1 MTTDSVDT
9 IGLNGQIFL
18 DKTLKELRKISAIEL
33 LPRASVM
40 IEAMRDIGYSFESA
54 VADIIDNSVAAGAQN
69 IFLRYGWDADLPW
82 IAIIDDGSGMTRDEL
97 LESMRP
103 GSRDPRL
110 ERAAH
115 DLGRF
120 GLGLKTASFSQCREL
135 TVLTIRTHELNG
147 MRWDLDRVST
157 TNKWEITEIGQT
169 ELSDMPCGPTP
180 GKDGTLVLWRKI
192 DRLDLSG
199 VGEIGHETLNELMA
213 VVRQHLA
220 RIFHRF
226 LAGESGL
233 KKIRIA
239 INGTDV
245 EPYDP
250 FSELSI
256 ATQKFPLEVV
266 RFKDSEVKI
275 QAFVL
280 PHHSKASAKEYER
293 LAGPEGYLRNQGFY
307 IYRNRRLIIWGSWFR
322 LARQEELTKLARVR
336 IDIPNNTD
344 HHWGIDVRKAR
355 AHPPLIVKNR
365 LKQVIEQ
372 IRSGAKRPYT
382 QRGRVVVETDASPV
396 WVRKMHNDRIEY
408 VINDDHPLMANLLN
422 DLEVSERQR
431 LRQMIR
437 MFGQTFPAA
446 AFFSDYSNTPKQ
458 IESEHPDMDVLLA
471 LAKMLVQANPDL
483 DQAGLATVL
492 AGMEPFSRYPDQ
504 IGLITKRATVN

>member
-1 MTTDSVDT
+1 MGSVNKSKHPAT
-9 IGLNGQIFL
+9 
-18 DKTLKELRKISAIEL
+18 IEL
-33 LPRASVM
+33 MPRASVM
-40 IEAMRDIGYSFESA
+40 IEAMRDIGYSFDSA
-54 VADIIDNSVAAGAQN
+54 VADIIDNSIAAGAKD
-69 IFLRYGWDADLPW
+69 IDLRFGWEADLPW
-82 IAIIDDGSGMTRDEL
+82 IAVVDDGCGMSRGEL
-97 LESMRP
+97 LEAMRP
-103 GSRDPRL
+103 GSKDPRH
-110 ERAAH
+110 ERAVH

-135 TVLTIRTHELNG
+135 TVITRNAEELNG
-147 MRWDLDRVST
+147 MRWDLDRVT
-157 TNKWEITEIGQT
+157 ETNKWEITEVHQN
-169 ELSDMPCGPTP
+169 ELSNLPSALSLSGI
-180 GKDGTLVLWRKI
+180 GTVVFWRKI
-192 DRLDLSG
+192 DRLELAG
-199 VGEIGHETLNELMA
+199 MGEVGHDALNELMA

-226 LAGESGL
+226 LAGELGQ
-233 KKIRIA
+233 KKIRMS
-239 INGTDV
+239 INGTDI

-250 FSELSI
+250 FAELNI

-266 RFKDSEVKI
+266 RFRDSEVKI

-280 PHHSKASAKEYER
+280 PHHSKVSAKEYER

-365 LKQVIEQ
+365 LRQVIEQ

-382 QRGRVVVETDASPV
+382 QRGRVIVEPHASPV
-396 WVRKMHNDRIEY
+396 WVRKVHNDRIEY
-408 VINDDHPLMANLLN
+408 VINDEHPLLAELLN
-422 DLEVSERQR
+422 DLQVGDRQR

-458 IESEHPDMDVLLA
+458 IESEHPDMDVMLA

-483 DQAGLATVL
+483 DQTGLATVL
-492 AGMEPFSRYPDQ
+492 TSMEPFSRYPDQ
-504 IGLITKRATVN
+504 IGVITKRATAN

>member
-1 MTTDSVDT
+1 M
-9 IGLNGQIFL
+9 
-18 DKTLKELRKISAIEL
+18 KEQGEHAAIEL
-33 LPRASVM
+33 MPRASVM
-40 IEAMRDIGYSFESA
+40 IEAMRDIGYSFDSA
-54 VADIIDNSVAAGAQN
+54 VADIIDNSIAAGAKN
-69 IFLRYGWDADLPW
+69 IDLRYGWEADQPW
-82 IAIIDDGSGMTRDEL
+82 MAVIDDGCGMVRAEL
-97 LESMRP
+97 LEAMRP
-103 GSRDPRL
+103 GSKDPRL

-135 TVLTIRTHELNG
+135 TVLTRSAEEFNG
-147 MRWDLDRVST
+147 MRWDLDRVSE
-157 TNKWEITEIGQT
+157 TNRWEIIEIHQT
-169 ELSDMPCGPTP
+169 GLSNLPCGLPSD
-180 GKDGTLVLWRKI
+180 GNGTLVLWRKI
-192 DRLDLSG
+192 DRLELSG
-199 VGEIGHETLNELMA
+199 MGEIGHEAFNELMFA
-213 VVRQHLA
+213 VRQHLA

-226 LAGESGL
+226 LAGELGL
-233 KKIRIA
+233 KRIRIA
-239 INGTDV
+239 INGADV
-245 EPYDP
+245 EPFDP
-250 FSELSI
+250 FAELNI

-266 RFKDSEVKI
+266 RFRDSEVKI

-280 PHHSKASAKEYER
+280 PHHSKVSAKEYER

-365 LKQVIEQ
+365 LRQVIEQ

-382 QRGRVVVETDASPV
+382 QRGRVIVETHASPV
-396 WVRKMHNDRIEY
+396 WVRKIHNDRIEY
-408 VINDDHPLMANLLN
+408 VINDEHPLLAELLN
-422 DLEVSERQR
+422 DLQVGDRQR

-458 IESEHPDMDVLLA
+458 IESEHPDMDVMLA

-483 DQAGLATVL
+483 DQTGLATVL
-492 AGMEPFSRYPDQ
+492 TSMEPFSRYPDQ
-504 IGLITKRATVN
+504 IGVITKRATAN

>member
-1 MTTDSVDT
+1 MRSSTE
-9 IGLNGQIFL
+9 L
-18 DKTLKELRKISAIEL
+18 DVIEL
-33 LPRASVM
+33 MPRASVM
-40 IEAMRDIGYSFESA
+40 IEAMRDIGYSFDSA
-54 VADIIDNSVAAGAQN
+54 VADIIDNSIAAGAQN
-69 IFLRYGWDADLPW
+69 IDLRYGWVADLPW
-82 IAIIDDGSGMTRDEL
+82 IAIIDDGAGMNRGDL
-97 LESMRP
+97 LEAMRP
-103 GSRDPRL
+103 GSKDPRL
-110 ERAAH
+110 ERLEH

-135 TVLTIRTHELNG
+135 TVISKGGDEVNG
-147 MRWDLDRVST
+147 MRWDLDRVAA
-157 TNKWEITEIGQT
+157 TNRWEITEIQT
-169 ELSDMPCGPTP
+169 NEQSELPCSLPNTGS
-180 GKDGTLVLWRKI
+180 GTLVLWRKI
-192 DRLDLSG
+192 DRMELAGIGD
-199 VGEIGHETLNELMA
+199 IGHDAFNELMA
-213 VVRQHLA
+213 FVRQHLA

-226 LAGESGL
+226 LAGEPGL
-233 KKIRIA
+233 KKIRMS
-239 INGTDV
+239 INGTNI

-250 FSELSI
+250 FAEQNI
-256 ATQKFPLEVV
+256 ATQKFPLELV
-266 RFKDSEVKI
+266 RFRNTEVKI
-275 QAFVL
+275 QAYVL
-280 PHHSKASAKEYER
+280 PHHSKVSAKEYER

-355 AHPPLIVKNR
+355 AHPPIIVKNR

-382 QRGRVVVETDASPV
+382 QRGRVVVETNTSPV

-422 DLEVSERQR
+422 DLEVGDRQR
-431 LRQMIR
+431 LKQMIR
-437 MFGQTFPAA
+437 MFGQSFPAA

-458 IESEHPDMDVLLA
+458 IEAEHPDMDVMLA

-504 IGLITKRATVN
+504 IGVITKRATAN

>member
-1 MTTDSVDT
+1 
-9 IGLNGQIFL
+9 
-18 DKTLKELRKISAIEL
+18 
-33 LPRASVM
+33 M
-40 IEAMRDIGYSFESA
+40 IEAMRDIGYSFDSA
-54 VADIIDNSVAAGAQN
+54 VADIIDNSIAAGAQN
-69 IFLRYGWDADLPW
+69 IDLRYGWKADLPW
-82 IAIIDDGSGMTRDEL
+82 IAIIDDGCGMSRAEL
-97 LESMRP
+97 LEAMRP
-103 GSRDPRL
+103 GSKDPRH

-135 TVLTIRTHELNG
+135 TALTRQSEEPNG
-147 MRWDLDRVST
+147 MRWDLDRVSV
-157 TNKWEITEIGQT
+157 TNKWEITELQ
-169 ELSDMPCGPTP
+169 EADLHDLPVAPP
-180 GKDGTLVLWRKI
+180 PHQGTAILWRKI
-192 DRLDLSG
+192 DRLELTG
-199 VGEIGHETLNELMA
+199 IGEVGHDAFNELMSI
-213 VVRQHLA
+213 VRQHLA

-226 LAGESGL
+226 LSGELGH
-233 KKIRIA
+233 KKIRIS

-250 FSELSI
+250 FAELNI

-266 RFKDSEVKI
+266 RFRGSEVKI

-280 PHHSKASAKEYER
+280 PHHSKVSAKDYER

-322 LARQEELTKLARVR
+322 LAKQEELTKLARVR

-365 LKQVIEQ
+365 LRQVIEQ

-382 QRGRVVVETDASPV
+382 QRGRLVVETDASPV

-408 VINDDHPLMANLLN
+408 VINDEHPLLTELFN
-422 DLEVSERQR
+422 DLQAGDR
-431 LRQMIR
+431 LRLKQIIR

-458 IESEHPDMDVLLA
+458 IEAEQPDLDVMLA
-471 LAKMLVQANPDL
+471 LAKLLVKANPDL

-492 AGMEPFSRYPDQ
+492 ASMEPFSRHPNQ
-504 IGLITKRATVN
+504 IGVIAKRATAN

>member
-1 MTTDSVDT
+1 V
-9 IGLNGQIFL
+9 
-18 DKTLKELRKISAIEL
+18 KESADYAAIEL
-33 LPRASVM
+33 TPRASVM
-40 IEAMRDIGYSFESA
+40 IEAMRDIGYSFDSA
-54 VADIIDNSVAAGAQN
+54 VADIIDNSIAAGAQN
-69 IFLRYGWDADLPW
+69 IDLRYGWKTDLPW
-82 IAIIDDGSGMTRDEL
+82 IAIIDDGCGMSRAEL
-97 LESMRP
+97 LEAMRP
-103 GSRDPRL
+103 GSKDPRH

-135 TVLTIRTHELNG
+135 TALTRQSEEPNG
-147 MRWDLDRVST
+147 MRWDLDRVSV
-157 TNKWEITEIGQT
+157 TNKWEITELQ
-169 ELSDMPCGPTP
+169 ESDLQDLPVPPPTHR
-180 GKDGTLVLWRKI
+180 GTVILWRKI
-192 DRLDLSG
+192 DRLELTG
-199 VGEIGHETLNELMA
+199 IGEVGHDAFNELMSI
-213 VVRQHLA
+213 VRQHLA

-226 LAGESGL
+226 LSGELGH
-233 KKIRIA
+233 KKIRIS
-239 INGTDV
+239 INGTDI

-250 FSELSI
+250 FAELNI
-256 ATQKFPLEVV
+256 ATQKFPPEVV
-266 RFKDSEVKI
+266 RFRDSEVKI

-280 PHHSKASAKEYER
+280 PHHSKVSAKDYER

-365 LKQVIEQ
+365 LRQVIEQ
-372 IRSGAKRPYT
+372 IRSGARRPYT
-382 QRGRVVVETDASPV
+382 QRGRVIVETHASPV

-408 VINDDHPLMANLLN
+408 VINDEHPLLAELLT
-422 DLEVSERQR
+422 DLQVADRQR

-458 IESEHPDMDVLLA
+458 IESEHPDMDMMLA
-471 LAKMLVQANPDL
+471 LAKMLIQANPDL
-483 DQAGLATVL
+483 DQTGLATVL
-492 AGMEPFSRYPDQ
+492 TSMEPFSRYPDQ
-504 IGLITKRATVN
+504 IGVITRRATAN

>member
-1 MTTDSVDT
+1 M
-9 IGLNGQIFL
+9 
-18 DKTLKELRKISAIEL
+18 
-33 LPRASVM
+33 PRASVM

-54 VADIIDNSVAAGAQN
+54 VADIIDNSIAAGARN
-69 IFLRYGWDADLPW
+69 IDLRFGWVADLPW
-82 IAIIDDGSGMTRDEL
+82 IAVIDDGCGMSRDEL
-97 LESMRP
+97 LEAMRP
-103 GSRDPRL
+103 GSKDPRH

-135 TVLTIRTHELNG
+135 TVLTRRSEELNG
-147 MRWDLDRVST
+147 MRWDLDRVSV
-157 TNKWEITEIGQT
+157 TNRWEITEVHPS
-169 ELSDMPCGPTP
+169 EMSDMPCSLPP
-180 GKDGTLVLWRKI
+180 DESGTLVLWRKI
-192 DRLDLSG
+192 DRLELAG
-199 VGEIGHETLNELMA
+199 MGEVGHEAVNEMMSA
-213 VVRQHLA
+213 IQRHLS

-226 LAGESGL
+226 LAGELGL
-233 KKIRIA
+233 KRVRISV
-239 INGTDV
+239 NGTDI

-250 FSELSI
+250 FAELTI

-266 RFKDSEVKI
+266 RFRDSEVKI
-275 QAFVL
+275 QAYVL
-280 PHHSKASAKEYER
+280 PHHSKVSAKEYER

-365 LKQVIEQ
+365 LRQVIEQ

-382 QRGRVVVETDASPV
+382 QRGRVVVETNTSPV
-396 WVRKMHNDRIEY
+396 WVRKVHNDRIEY
-408 VINDDHPLMANLLN
+408 AINDEHPLLTGLLN
-422 DLEVSERQR
+422 DLHVGDRLR
-431 LRQMIR
+431 LRQMIK

-458 IESEHPDMDVLLA
+458 IETEQPDMDVMLA

-483 DQAGLATVL
+483 DQAGLTTVL
-492 AGMEPFSRYPDQ
+492 ATMEPFSRHPDQ
-504 IGLITKRATVN
+504 IGVIARRATAD

>member
-1 MTTDSVDT
+1 MTSSTEQDV
-9 IGLNGQIFL
+9 
-18 DKTLKELRKISAIEL
+18 IEL
-33 LPRASVM
+33 MPRASVM
-40 IEAMRDIGYSFESA
+40 IEAMRDIGYSFDSA
-54 VADIIDNSVAAGAQN
+54 VADIIDNSIAAGAQN
-69 IFLRYGWDADLPW
+69 IDLRYGWVADLPW
-82 IAIIDDGSGMTRDEL
+82 IAIIDDGAGMNRGDL
-97 LESMRP
+97 LEAMRP
-103 GSRDPRL
+103 GSKDPRL
-110 ERAAH
+110 ERLEH

-135 TVLTIRTHELNG
+135 TVISRVGVELNG
-147 MRWDLDRVST
+147 MRWDLDRVAT
-157 TNKWEITEIGQT
+157 TNRWEITEVHTSEHT
-169 ELSDMPCGPTP
+169 ELPCSLPNTGS
-180 GKDGTLVLWRKI
+180 GTLVLWRKI
-192 DRLDLSG
+192 DRMELAGIGD
-199 VGEIGHETLNELMA
+199 IGHDAFNELMA
-213 VVRQHLA
+213 FVRQHLA

-226 LAGESGL
+226 LAGEPGL
-233 KKIRIA
+233 KKIRMS
-239 INGTDV
+239 INGTNI

-250 FSELSI
+250 FAEQNI
-256 ATQKFPLEVV
+256 ATQKFPLELV
-266 RFKDSEVKI
+266 RFRNTEVKI

-280 PHHSKASAKEYER
+280 PHHSKVSAKEYER

-382 QRGRVVVETDASPV
+382 QRGRVVVETDTSPV
-396 WVRKMHNDRIEY
+396 WVRKIHNDRIEY

-422 DLEVSERQR
+422 DLEVSDRQR

-458 IESEHPDMDVLLA
+458 IESEHPDMDVMLA
-471 LAKMLVQANPDL
+471 LAKMLVQANPDI

-504 IGLITKRATVN
+504 IGVITKRAAAN

>member
-1 MTTDSVDT
+1 MRSSTE
-9 IGLNGQIFL
+9 L
-18 DKTLKELRKISAIEL
+18 DVIEL
-33 LPRASVM
+33 MPSASVM
-40 IEAMRDIGYSFESA
+40 IEAMRDIGYSFDSA
-54 VADIIDNSVAAGAQN
+54 VADIIDNSIAAEAQN
-69 IFLRYGWDADLPW
+69 IDLRYGWVADLPW
-82 IAIIDDGSGMTRDEL
+82 IAIIDDGAGMKRVDL
-97 LESMRP
+97 LEAMRP
-103 GSRDPRL
+103 GSKDPRL
-110 ERAAH
+110 EREEH

-135 TVLTIRTHELNG
+135 TVISRGSGELNG
-147 MRWDLDRVST
+147 MRWDLDRVAA
-157 TNKWEITEIGQT
+157 TNRWEITEIQT
-169 ELSDMPCGPTP
+169 SEQSELPCSLPNTGS
-180 GKDGTLVLWRKI
+180 GTLVLWRKI
-192 DRLDLSG
+192 DRLELAGIGD
-199 VGEIGHETLNELMA
+199 IGHDAFNELMGF
-213 VVRQHLA
+213 VRQHLA

-226 LAGESGL
+226 LAGEPSL
-233 KKIRIA
+233 KKIRIS
-239 INGTDV
+239 INGTNI

-250 FSELSI
+250 FAELNI
-256 ATQKFPLEVV
+256 ATQKFPLELV
-266 RFKDSEVKI
+266 RFRNTEVKI
-275 QAFVL
+275 QAYVL
-280 PHHSKASAKEYER
+280 PHHSKVSAKEYER

-382 QRGRVVVETDASPV
+382 QRGRVVIETNNSPV
-396 WVRKMHNDRIEY
+396 WIRKMHNDRIEY
-408 VINDDHPLMANLLN
+408 VINDHHPLMANLLN
-422 DLEVSERQR
+422 DLEVGDRQR

-437 MFGQTFPAA
+437 MFGQSFPAA

-458 IESEHPDMDVLLA
+458 IEAEHPDMDVMLA

>member
-1 MTTDSVDT
+1 M
-9 IGLNGQIFL
+9 
-18 DKTLKELRKISAIEL
+18 KESGDYAAIEL
-33 LPRASVM
+33 MPRASVM
-40 IEAMRDIGYSFESA
+40 IEAMRDIGYSFDSA
-54 VADIIDNSVAAGAQN
+54 VADIIDNSIAAGAQN
-69 IFLRYGWDADLPW
+69 IDLRYGWEADLPW
-82 IAIIDDGSGMTRDEL
+82 IAVVDDGCGMSREEL
-97 LESMRP
+97 LEAMRP
-103 GSRDPRL
+103 GSKDPRL

-135 TVLTIRTHELNG
+135 TVLTRRSDEVNG
-147 MRWDLDRVST
+147 MRWDLDRVSE
-157 TNKWEITEIGQT
+157 TNKWEISEVHHT
-169 ELSDMPCGPTP
+169 ELFHMPCRLPPDG
-180 GKDGTLVLWRKI
+180 DGTMVIWRKI
-192 DRLDLSG
+192 DRLELAG
-199 VGEIGHETLNELMA
+199 MGEIGHETFNELMSA
-213 VVRQHLA
+213 VRQHLA

-226 LAGESGL
+226 LAGELGL
-233 KKIRIA
+233 KKIRIS

-250 FSELSI
+250 FAELNI

-266 RFKDSEVKI
+266 RFRDSEVKI

-280 PHHSKASAKEYER
+280 PHHSKVSAKDYER

-365 LKQVIEQ
+365 LRQVIEQ

-382 QRGRVVVETDASPV
+382 QRGRVVVETNASPV
-396 WVRKMHNDRIEY
+396 WVRKIHNDRIEY
-408 VINDDHPLMANLLN
+408 VINDEHPLLAELLN
-422 DLEVSERQR
+422 DLQVCDRLR
-431 LRQMIR
+431 LRQMMK

-458 IESEHPDMDVLLA
+458 IETEQPDMDVMLA

-492 AGMEPFSRYPDQ
+492 ASMEPFSRHPDQ
-504 IGLITKRATVN
+504 IGVITRRATAN

>member
-1 MTTDSVDT
+1 MTGSRDY
-9 IGLNGQIFL
+9 G
-18 DKTLKELRKISAIEL
+18 AIEL
-33 LPRASVM
+33 MPRASVM

-54 VADIIDNSVAAGAQN
+54 VADIIDNSIAAGAKS
-69 IFLRYGWDADLPW
+69 IDLRFGWVADLPW
-82 IAIIDDGSGMTRDEL
+82 IAVVDDGCGMSREEL
-97 LESMRP
+97 LEAMRP
-103 GSRDPRL
+103 GSKDPRH
-110 ERAAH
+110 ERAAN

-135 TVLTIRTHELNG
+135 TVLTRGSEGLNG
-147 MRWDLDRVST
+147 MRWDLDRVSV
-157 TNKWEITEIGQT
+157 TNRWEITEVHPN
-169 ELSDMPCGPTP
+169 ELSDIPCALPP
-180 GKDGTLVLWRKI
+180 EESGTLVLWRKI
-192 DRLDLSG
+192 DRLELAG
-199 VGEIGHETLNELMA
+199 MGEVGHETFNETMSA
-213 VVRQHLA
+213 VRQHLS

-226 LAGESGL
+226 LAGELGL
-233 KKIRIA
+233 KKIRISV
-239 INGTDV
+239 NGTDI

-250 FSELSI
+250 FAELTI

-266 RFKDSEVKI
+266 RFRDSEVRI

-280 PHHSKASAKEYER
+280 PHHSKVSAKEYER
-293 LAGPEGYLRNQGFY
+293 LAGREGYLRNQGFY

-365 LKQVIEQ
+365 LRQVIEQ

-382 QRGRVVVETDASPV
+382 QRGRAVIETDASPV
-396 WVRKMHNDRIEY
+396 WVRKIHNDRIEY
-408 VINDDHPLMANLLN
+408 VINNEHPLLTELLN
-422 DLEVSERQR
+422 DLQARDRLR
-431 LRQMIR
+431 LRQMIK

-458 IESEHPDMDVLLA
+458 IETEQPDMDVMLA

-483 DQAGLATVL
+483 DPAGLTTVL
-492 AGMEPFSRYPDQ
+492 ASMEPFSRHPDQ
-504 IGLITKRATVN
+504 IGLIAKRATAD